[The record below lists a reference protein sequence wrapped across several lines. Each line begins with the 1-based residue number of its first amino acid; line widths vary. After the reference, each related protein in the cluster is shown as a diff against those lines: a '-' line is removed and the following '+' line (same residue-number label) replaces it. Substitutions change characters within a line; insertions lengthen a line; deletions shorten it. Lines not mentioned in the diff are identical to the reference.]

1 MKRIFVAVLIS
12 LLAGTTFAKEKAPEP
27 DLFEYNNLVSE
38 MKGVKEPYLY
48 GDYIVFT
55 APHSSRYVGIA
66 FDFEG
71 YKQIHAYNLHKSY
84 DYEGEVTASW
94 FFYVL
99 EKPKDVESIS
109 YRLVIDGLWTTDPT
123 NPQVIYD
130 NKTNL
135 LISHINLPPI
145 EVLNTEIVPQ
155 GYTRFVCFAPTGQKI
170 RIGGTFTNWDSW
182 IYEMVEVQRGKYQL
196 DLPLPP
202 GTYYYNY
209 YRGITSFIDE
219 TNPVKGYTAD
229 GRIASRIEV
238 R

>member
-1 MKRIFVAVLIS
+1 MILTVFLVAS
-12 LLAGTTFAKEKAPEP
+12 AFAKEAAPEP
-27 DLFEYNNLVSE
+27 DLFAFNNLVSQ
-38 MKGVKEPYLY
+38 MKGVTEPYVD
-48 GDYIVFT
+48 GDYVVFT
-55 APHSSRYVGIA
+55 APHTSRYVGIA

-71 YKQIHAYNLHKSY
+71 YRQVHAYKLHKSY
-84 DYEGEVTASW
+84 DFEGEVTGSW

-99 EKPKDVESIS
+99 EKPKDIESIS

-123 NPQVIYD
+123 NTNTQYD
-130 NKTNL
+130 TKTNL
-135 LISHINLPPI
+135 WLSHVNLPRV
-145 EVLNTEIVPQ
+145 EVRNTETVPE
-155 GYTRFVCFAPTGQKI
+155 GCTRFVCFAPTGQKI

-196 DLPLPP
+196 DIPLPA

-219 TNPVKGYTAD
+219 TNPNKGYTED

>member
-1 MKRIFVAVLIS
+1 MKRISCLILTVFLVAS
-12 LLAGTTFAKEKAPEP
+12 AFAKEAAPEP
-27 DLFEYNNLVSE
+27 DLFAFNNLVSQ
-38 MKGVKEPYLY
+38 MKGVTEPYVD
-48 GDYIVFT
+48 GDYVVFT
-55 APHSSRYVGIA
+55 APHTSRYVGIA

-71 YKQIHAYNLHKSY
+71 YRQVHAYKLHKAY
-84 DYEGEVTASW
+84 DFEGEVTGSW

-99 EKPKDVESIS
+99 EKPKGIESIS

-123 NPQVIYD
+123 NTNTQYD
-130 NKTNL
+130 TKTNL
-135 LISHINLPPI
+135 WLSHVNLPRI
-145 EVLNTEIVPQ
+145 EVRNTETVPE
-155 GYTRFVCFAPTGQKI
+155 GCTRFVCFAPPGQKI

-196 DLPLPP
+196 DIPLPA

-219 TNPVKGYTAD
+219 TNPNKGYTED

>member
-1 MKRIFVAVLIS
+1 MLAVS
-12 LLAGTTFAKEKAPEP
+12 LSCMAFAKEKLPEQ
-27 DLFEYNNLVSE
+27 DLFEFNNLVSQ
-38 MKGVKEPYLY
+38 MKGVNAPYLY
-48 GDYIVFT
+48 GNYVVFT
-55 APHSSRYVGIA
+55 APNDSRYVGIA

-71 YKQIHAYNLHKSY
+71 YQQIHAYKLHKSY
-84 DYEGEVTASW
+84 DFEGEVTASW

-99 EKPKDVESIS
+99 EKPKDRNSIS

-123 NPQVIYD
+123 NSNSVYD
-130 NKTNL
+130 ASTNL
-135 LISHINLPPI
+135 WLSHVNLPPV
-145 EVLNTEIVPQ
+145 ETKNTEIIPE
-155 GYTRFVCFAPTGQKI
+155 GCTRFVCFAPTGQKI

-196 DLPLPP
+196 DIPLPA

-219 TNPVKGYTAD
+219 TNPNKGYTED